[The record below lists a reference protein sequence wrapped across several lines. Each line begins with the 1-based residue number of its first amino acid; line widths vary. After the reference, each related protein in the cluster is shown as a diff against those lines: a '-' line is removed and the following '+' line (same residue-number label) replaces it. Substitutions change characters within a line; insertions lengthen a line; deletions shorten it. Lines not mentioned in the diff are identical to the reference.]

1 MNQAHFDDLYFEEVD
16 GNAKGDRAKK
26 LAVQRR
32 IYELKEKQ
40 RLKRELEDYDD
51 FDYYYDI

>member
-16 GNAKGDRAKK
+16 SNAKGDRAKK